1 MSEHTTELA
10 LDEALEM
17 LLSAPAQAR
26 RSPRYHRAV
35 EVLWAYLTGPGLKYV
50 NGQFK
55 NLSKDDLE
63 DISLIS
69 FQHLY
74 NTSATFQARRKGGA
88 KAWLRTVLSNRAIDH
103 HRKLKRREESSASE
117 TDDTDGEETD
127 QITWETFNENE
138 HFATDDVARE
148 KASEKLHAV
157 QKSYRIATQAYLE
170 SLSSAR
176 KDRQERERR
185 IVEMHRALLMGEIE
199 LREWYDDNTA
209 SVTAERERKRAR
221 NALQAQVSRFRRGLK
236 DFVMND
242 ENGLSAEVCQ
252 SVYWTLENL

>member
-35 EVLWAYLTGPGLKYV
+35 EVLWAYLTGPGLSYLKWR
-50 NGQFK
+50 FK
-55 NLSKDDLE
+55 NLSKNDLE
-63 DISLIS
+63 ELPLLSL
-69 FQHLY
+69 QHIF
-74 NTSATFQARRKGGA
+74 NTSSTFKAQGEGGA
-88 KAWLRTVLSNRAIDH
+88 RSWLRTNLRNRALDLF
-103 HRKLKRREESSASE
+103 RKMERR
-117 TDDTDGEETD
+117 GEIAGTEKD
-127 QITWETFNENE
+127 FMAGKKLSPITREISRENE
-138 HFATDDVARE
+138 HSATDDVARE